1 MVKYSRTILILI
13 FAIVLPFLLYAVIQ
27 IKSLKDDERLAQQIY
42 QKQMETVLFS
52 LNTHANDRVEQW
64 MRQLSNEKKP
74 TSINASELISGNES
88 IQMLVLRK
96 MINSMDSIYLNEY
109 IDVHS
114 DIKSGVNDWYSTKDT
129 LIHRLTGYL
138 EGGYQKIQAATDWQ
152 AIDQL
157 KPSQS
162 GIIAMFYDHDS
173 TLYNALFILETNFWV
188 EQALGSKM
196 QELAQG
202 NFTLGVMRAS
212 KSNEDPNIIYST
224 DNFDLLK
231 DYIKNKFWIIPD
243 TFLSIQPS
251 GLSFTE
257 IVRNRSEKNLYILL
271 ASIFVM
277 LIGTLYMVKHIQ
289 STMKLAQL
297 KSDFVSNVSHEI
309 RTPLSLIKMY
319 AETLMLGR
327 LSSEEKKQHYYNVI
341 HHESGRLTYLVNN
354 ILDFSKIEANKKTYN
369 KTRED
374 MNSLV
379 QAIYHNYS
387 YTLEEKKAKCTLEV
401 HSEPL
406 NIEVDVQAFDEAL
419 SNLIENAVKYSKE
432 NIRIDIKT
440 RIKGGF
446 AYCDV
451 SDQGIG
457 IPKKVQENIF
467 EKFYRVEDALTQKTK
482 GAGLGLSLV
491 SHIMS
496 AHEGEV
502 LMKSKADQ
510 GSTFT
515 LKFPLSDEK

>member
-1 MVKYSRTILILI
+1 MTKYSRTILLLI
-13 FAIVLPFLLYAVIQ
+13 FAVVLPFLIYAVIQ
-27 IKSLKDDERLAQQIY
+27 IKSLKDDELLAQQIY

-64 MRQLSNEKKP
+64 MRQLSNEKKLA
-74 TSINASELISGNES
+74 SINASELVAGNES
-88 IQMLVLRK
+88 IQMLVLREVNDGK
-96 MINSMDSIYLNEY
+96 DSIYINDY
-109 IDVHS
+109 IDNHP
-114 DIKSGVNDWYSTKDT
+114 DLNSGVHDWYSSKNT
-129 LIHRLTGYL
+129 LVNRLTNYMK
-138 EGGYQKIQAATDWQ
+138 GGYRKIQAADDWRP
-152 AIDQL
+152 IDKL
-157 KPSQS
+157 KPFQS
-162 GIIAMFYDHDS
+162 GITAMFYDQDS
-173 TLYNALFILETNFWV
+173 TLYNALFILQTNFWV
-188 EQALGSKM
+188 EQVLGSKM

-202 NFTLGVMRAS
+202 NFKLGVMRAS
-212 KSNEDPNIIYST
+212 TSNENPDIVYST
-224 DNFDLLK
+224 DNFDLGK
-231 DYIKNKFWIIPD
+231 EYIKNEFWIIPD

-257 IVRNRSEKNLYILL
+257 IVRNRGETNLYILL
-271 ASIFVM
+271 ASIFIM

-327 LSSEEKKQHYYNVI
+327 LPSEEKKQHYYNVI

-369 KTRED
+369 KTLQD
-374 MNSLV
+374 MNALV
-379 QAIYHNYS
+379 QTLYDNYS
-387 YTLEEKKAKCTLEV
+387 YTLKEKKAECTLDLSPNRLE
-401 HSEPL
+401 
-406 NIEVDVQAFDEAL
+406 IDIDIQAFEEAL

-440 RIKGGF
+440 RTKGGF
-446 AYCDV
+446 AFCDV
-451 SDQGIG
+451 TDQGIG
-457 IPKKVQENIF
+457 IPKKVQEHIF
-467 EKFYRVEDALTQKTK
+467 DKFYRVESALRQKTK

-496 AHEGEV
+496 AHGGEI
-502 LMKSKADQ
+502 LIKSKPDM

-515 LKFPLSDEK
+515 LKFPISNQI